1 MAYFIPYLES
11 FDEITDIEEIKKVVD
26 IFDLQV
32 LRNELPTNYKLYKK
46 EMNIFPDVISNVY
59 NIRIETRDFKIND
72 IVKINCNNANKFEYV
87 DSDEIGIM
95 IDSHDKNNYFAI
107 VGYDSEYDGHHKEFY
122 GQDKHSFGIYD
133 TTNKSFEYIIVED
146 PKKHLDFMLKHIINV
161 WIIYIDMSQLKNI
174 SYDEISEKVCILLT

>member
-1 MAYFIPYLES
+1 MAYFIPYIES
-11 FDEITDIEEIKKVVD
+11 FDEITDNEEIKKVID

-46 EMNIFPDVISNVY
+46 EMNIISDVVTNVY
-59 NIRIETRDFKIND
+59 NIRIETKDFKIND
-72 IVKINCNNANKFEYV
+72 IVKINCNKANKFEYV
-87 DSDEIGIM
+87 DSDEIGVM
-95 IDSHDKNNYFAI
+95 IDSHDKNNYYAI

-122 GQDKHSFGIYD
+122 VQNKHSFGIYD

-146 PKKHLDFMLKHIINV
+146 PNKYLDFMLKHIINV
-161 WIIYIDMSQLKNI
+161 WIVYIDMSKLKNI